1 MADPTVI
8 VITDGTLLLADDE
21 AGLATGVGYECA
33 VTSAAINATPNLQQ
47 VPATFCAPA
56 SQVPAATGYELAVT
70 WLQDWTAP
78 GGGLS
83 MYAFTND
90 TLTKFFSLTLNGAAE
105 PIATGSVRI
114 VAGAFG
120 GDAGVPLSTSTV
132 WPLVNK
138 PEITVPAAL
147 PLAAGVETAETPED
161 AQTLQDA

>member
-8 VITDGTLLLADDE
+8 VVTNGKLLLADDE
-21 AGLATGVGYECA
+21 AGLATGVGYECQ
-33 VTSAAINATPNLQQ
+33 VSSAAINATPNLQQ

-56 SQVPAATGYELAVT
+56 SQAPAATGYELALT

-83 MYAFTND
+83 GYAFLND
-90 TLTKFFSLTLNGAAE
+90 TLTKWFSLTLNDQTE
-105 PIATGSVRI
+105 PIATGSVRV
-114 VAGAFG
+114 VAGSYG
-120 GDAGVPLSTSTV
+120 GDAGVPLSSSTV

-138 PEITVPAAL
+138 PDITVPAAA
-147 PLAAGVETAETPED
+147 PLAAPAG